1 MVLVAAPPHT
11 TKLYSATSRSI
22 RREPA
27 LHKSQAFSH
36 LRANF
41 NQIASARR
49 VTRTRRYSLADHL
62 STAPSSAI
70 DGSESSDGARE
81 EALRRALEAAL
92 GSLGVLGDM
101 YERREAR
108 WREEMQRVA
117 EDREHVE
124 LLLRQAL
131 GPALAHRRDI
141 DHLTPSS

>member
-1 MVLVAAPPHT
+1 M
-11 TKLYSATSRSI
+11 
-22 RREPA
+22 
-27 LHKSQAFSH
+27 
-36 LRANF
+36 
-41 NQIASARR
+41 
-49 VTRTRRYSLADHL
+49 
-62 STAPSSAI
+62 
-70 DGSESSDGARE
+70 
-81 EALRRALEAAL
+81 EAAS

-141 DHLTPSS
+141 DHLTPSAQIRYDGADVVVRIRCTAELDWDFDC